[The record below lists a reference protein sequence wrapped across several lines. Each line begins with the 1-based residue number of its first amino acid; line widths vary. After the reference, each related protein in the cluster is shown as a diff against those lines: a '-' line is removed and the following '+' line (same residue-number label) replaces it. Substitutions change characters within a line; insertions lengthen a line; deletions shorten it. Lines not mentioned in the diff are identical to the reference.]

1 MRRRSVRLA
10 LAVALLAVAAG
21 ACGLSAAAM
30 HDHALAGTATLTG
43 GRLVLH
49 TDHAAT
55 SVLDAGEMR
64 PGGHRTGTIEL
75 RNDGTVAA
83 TASVRLTELQD
94 VPEAAALSGVLELR
108 LDDCGTDAA
117 CAAPA
122 PLYDG
127 SLRDFAT
134 APIGALPAGGRR
146 VVRVSLDWGVTKDD
160 PSRQGATVSGV
171 LVWTAVAGAS
181 A

>member
-1 MRRRSVRLA
+1 MRRTVRLA
-10 LAVALLAVAAG
+10 LALVLLAVAAA
-21 ACGLSAAAM
+21 ACGLSAASM
-30 HDHALAGTATLTG
+30 HDHALAGAATLTG

-55 SVLDAGEMR
+55 SVLDAADMR

-83 TASVRLTELQD
+83 QASVRLTDLQD
-94 VPEAAALSGVLELR
+94 APASAGLAGVLELR
-108 LDDCGTDAA
+108 LEDCGIDAA
-117 CAAPA
+117 CAAPQV
-122 PLYDG
+122 LYDG
-127 SLRDFAT
+127 SLQGFTT
-134 APIGALPAGGRR
+134 APIGALPAAGHRL
-146 VVRVSLDWGVTKDD
+146 VRVTLDWGVTKDD